1 MDKTLLAILACPICK
16 SSVHHQTT
24 SKELICLPCR
34 LAYPIQDDIPVMLAD
49 EARPLA
55 NDEEIK

>member
-16 SSVHHQTT
+16 SSIQHQAAT
-24 SKELICLPCR
+24 KELICLSCR

-49 EARPLA
+49 EARSLA
-55 NDEEIK
+55 NDE